1 MEDFASVLV
10 SARKEAGL
18 TQTDL
23 AGAAGLTSSY
33 LSFLENR
40 KKPPPSDDVCRRL
53 AQALALPVDR
63 LLELA
68 HLERAPKELRA
79 KVNSLT
85 SSLHRERRSLR
96 TFMEG
101 LLSPF
106 LFAGPPGYRDS
117 AIDALGVSP
126 TRRRRIREAVRKGER
141 SKVGRLLDELSDSE
155 LQDLAS
161 RLPDLLPNEPSTVD
175 SPPEHAP
182 RAPYLL
188 VAPADAYD
196 QIQAGDRLLIDPAA
210 VPQANDLVVLR
221 DGSIRRLL
229 RDGSTYSLDEGDPV
243 PAAELF
249 HYLEQTLAG
258 VVIEIRK
265 VMAR

>member
-10 SARKEAGL
+10 AARKEAGL

-53 AQALALPVDR
+53 ARALNLPEER

-79 KVNSLT
+79 KVDSLT

-96 TFMEG
+96 SFMEE

-117 AIDALGVSP
+117 AIEALGVSP
-126 TRRRRIREAVRKGER
+126 TRRKKIREAVRRGER
-141 SKVGRLLDELSDSE
+141 SKVSRVLDELSDRE
-155 LQDLAS
+155 LKDLAD
-161 RLPDLLPNEPSTVD
+161 RLPGILPNEPPLLEK
-175 SPPEHAP
+175 PPDRP
-182 RAPYLL
+182 PDRPYLL
-188 VAPADAYD
+188 VARENFDP
-196 QIQAGDRLLIDPAA
+196 IQPGDRLLVDPSA
-210 VPQANDLVVLR
+210 VPQDNDLLVLH
-221 DGSIRRLL
+221 DGSVCRLL
-229 RDGSTYSLDEGDPV
+229 RDGNGYKLEEHAEPR

-249 HYLEQTLAG
+249 HQFEQLLAG
-258 VVIEIRK
+258 VVLEVRK
-265 VMAR
+265 VMTR